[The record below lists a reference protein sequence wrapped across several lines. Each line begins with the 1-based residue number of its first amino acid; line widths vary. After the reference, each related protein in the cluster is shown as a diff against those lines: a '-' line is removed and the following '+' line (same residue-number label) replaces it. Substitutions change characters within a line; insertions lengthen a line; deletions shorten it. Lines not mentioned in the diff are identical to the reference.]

1 MIIATRQQV
10 TDKQIRARSSV
21 YVDAGDRAFF
31 LGQLRGHQL
40 AQYASTDER
49 HKRGLKIYH
58 VVWGWSVPGT
68 HMKIGEAGSV
78 QLFLLVCL

>member
-49 HKRGLKIYH
+49 HKRGLKIYTMWCGGGQSQGH
-58 VVWGWSVPGT
+58 T
-68 HMKIGEAGSV
+68 
-78 QLFLLVCL
+78 